1 MRNRPAIF
9 ELLWLVAVGL
19 ASVATFAAK
28 GSGVALAPTS
38 NNNTIGV
45 PLVSNHLHNL
55 FRVTTNIFSG
65 DSPVSDAAFLEL
77 AKLGVK
83 TIISVDGSKPD
94 VDSARKHGL
103 RYIHLPFGY
112 DGIPTNR
119 IAELVKAGQSANGPI
134 YVHCHHGLH
143 RGPAAVA
150 ILCQA
155 SMGWSTNQALAW
167 LKQAGTASDY
177 TGLYRA
183 VEDFRMPASSVLAE
197 VTKLP
202 EITKASSLVEAM
214 VAIDEEYDRL
224 KAAQKA
230 DWKGLPPAVNPV
242 HSATIL
248 WEQFRELARQTD
260 PKKRPSDYHHK
271 LAAAEEVVLQLRE
284 ALRDPESG
292 KESRDGALQSVG
304 KACVACHQQYR
315 N

>member
-1 MRNRPAIF
+1 VPINRRWR
-9 ELLWLVAVGL
+9 ERAVKAAAAVQIARRL
-19 ASVATFAAK
+19 ANVRHSGIPRPHAKPTCHIRTALARCGRSRFCRDICRK

-183 VEDFRMPASSVLAE
+183 VEDFSNARFERPGRSHEASRNNE
-197 VTKLP
+197 
-202 EITKASSLVEAM
+202 
-214 VAIDEEYDRL
+214 
-224 KAAQKA
+224 
-230 DWKGLPPAVNPV
+230 GL
-242 HSATIL
+242 
-248 WEQFRELARQTD
+248 LAR
-260 PKKRPSDYHHK
+260 RGHGRH
-271 LAAAEEVVLQLRE
+271 
-284 ALRDPESG
+284 
-292 KESRDGALQSVG
+292 
-304 KACVACHQQYR
+304 
-315 N
+315 